1 MDAILSGSR
10 LTLFSMGGRDRAK
23 IPDGI
28 RATGVRD
35 YLERQG
41 HSREAQHRPGELG
54 ASPGPKG
61 RLRMSQDSSP
71 GYTCGLCVLAWT
83 RQLLSNPRTGVL
95 GHSQPSLRDL
105 LWALKGKRM

>member
-1 MDAILSGSR
+1 MDAILSRSR
-10 LTLFSMGGRDRAK
+10 LTLFSMGGGDRAK

-54 ASPGPKG
+54 ASPVPKG
-61 RLRMSQDSSP
+61 RMKVKAVQI
-71 GYTCGLCVLAWT
+71 TGLVDPAALI
-83 RQLLSNPRTGVL
+83 LL
-95 GHSQPSLRDL
+95 D
-105 LWALKGKRM
+105 KRVE